1 MVLNRPV
8 TGRGEGFDDRQLE
21 EAEIPDLLFVCLFVF
36 CFLGALYIQTN
47 AAENGQSFC

>member
-21 EAEIPDLLFVCLFVF
+21 EAEIPDL
-36 CFLGALYIQTN
+36 YIQTN